1 MKEIKNILFFIK
13 YIKPQWKTLL
23 TVIVL
28 TIVATGIGL
37 YLPIINSNLVDKGIL
52 AKNFDYVLNISIIY
66 TLAYVVKGFIGLL
79 ISSLTAIMNS
89 KIRFKM
95 NQDVFKEIERFKLS
109 YFQNNDPT
117 MIYNNITTDI
127 NNVSKLFDGNLL
139 NVFTQMLY
147 LIGGITCVFVINY
160 KLALVA
166 IAIIPIKYFSIN
178 FFSKK
183 NKVLTKEYLSIHT
196 DYARWF
202 QDTIQG
208 IRDIKVF
215 NLYEKKENEFSKVKT
230 KFIKYERMFSIISS
244 AKEEFDN
251 FITQFI
257 IIIIYILGTF
267 FIIKNELTY
276 GTIVAF
282 LTYLVYVS
290 TPISYLTNIKFIFSG
305 IIPSAKRLKEIF
317 ETEKEIYNQKIP
329 VSVLKEDSIIE
340 LKGVSYSFA
349 DKKLIDDMGDLT
361 EIQGIT
367 YRASGQLIH
376 NNDRTLIENLDSL
389 PFPVRS
395 RIRANKTVG
404 IQTSRG
410 CPGQCIFCCAAKLS
424 GGRYRMRSAENVV
437 SEIEEI
443 YNRGG
448 RKIFFQDDTV
458 TVHIRRLRKIMSML
472 IEKKLDL
479 VWMAE
484 SRVDVISKDSAILK
498 EMKESGCIA
507 LQFGV
512 ESGSQEIL
520 DKLKKNITINQ
531 IYTSV
536 RAAIDVGINV
546 MCTFLI
552 GHPFDTPKTILET
565 FEFAKTLIDLGAT
578 TALSIVCPYPGTA
591 IREEKEKYKVKIY
604 PTDFKDYNTLTP
616 IMDIECMERKEI
628 KRYFY
633 SLGKQLQEYERE
645 KQNY

>member
-1 MKEIKNILFFIK
+1 LPTKVGGMEIKMKEIKNILFFIK

-349 DKKLIDDMGDLT
+349 DKKLIDDIDLT
-361 EIQGIT
+361 FKVGEIVALVGDNGSGKTTIGNLLLRFIEPNEGAILLDGINIKEMDLNS
-367 YRASGQLIH
+367 YREMFAVADAKSHLFQERLSYNINFNEKEIDEIDDIIQKSQLKNSEIVLMRSQLKLCESNVSSGEKQKIIIARVFYA
-376 NNDRTLIENLDSL
+376 DKQISIFDEATANLDKKSRENIEEVMVKNSKNSL
-389 PFPVRS
+389 KIIITHSKDILQYVDQIVMLHEGKVTCF
-395 RIRANKTVG
+395 
-404 IQTSRG
+404 
-410 CPGQCIFCCAAKLS
+410 
-424 GGRYRMRSAENVV
+424 ENVQ
-437 SEIEEI
+437 EA
-443 YNRGG
+443 
-448 RKIFFQDDTV
+448 
-458 TVHIRRLRKIMSML
+458 
-472 IEKKLDL
+472 EKNKNFNKL
-479 VWMAE
+479 
-484 SRVDVISKDSAILK
+484 
-498 EMKESGCIA
+498 
-507 LQFGV
+507 
-512 ESGSQEIL
+512 
-520 DKLKKNITINQ
+520 
-531 IYTSV
+531 
-536 RAAIDVGINV
+536 
-546 MCTFLI
+546 
-552 GHPFDTPKTILET
+552 
-565 FEFAKTLIDLGAT
+565 FAK
-578 TALSIVCPYPGTA
+578 
-591 IREEKEKYKVKIY
+591 K
-604 PTDFKDYNTLTP
+604 
-616 IMDIECMERKEI
+616 
-628 KRYFY
+628 
-633 SLGKQLQEYERE
+633 
-645 KQNY
+645 

>member
-147 LIGGITCVFVINY
+147 LIGGITCVFMINY

-349 DKKLIDDMGDLT
+349 DKKLIDDIDLT
-361 EIQGIT
+361 FKVGEIVALVGDNGSGKTTIGNLLLRFIEPNEGAILLDGINIKEMDLNS
-367 YRASGQLIH
+367 YREMFAVADAKSHLFQERLSYNINFNEKEIDEIDDIIQKSQLKNSESVLMRSQLKLCESNVSSGEKQKIIIARVFYA
-376 NNDRTLIENLDSL
+376 DKQISIFDEATANLDKKSRENIEEVMVKNSKNSL
-389 PFPVRS
+389 KIIITHSKDILQYVDQIVMLHEGKVTCF
-395 RIRANKTVG
+395 
-404 IQTSRG
+404 
-410 CPGQCIFCCAAKLS
+410 
-424 GGRYRMRSAENVV
+424 ENVQ
-437 SEIEEI
+437 EA
-443 YNRGG
+443 
-448 RKIFFQDDTV
+448 
-458 TVHIRRLRKIMSML
+458 
-472 IEKKLDL
+472 EKNKNFNKL
-479 VWMAE
+479 
-484 SRVDVISKDSAILK
+484 
-498 EMKESGCIA
+498 
-507 LQFGV
+507 
-512 ESGSQEIL
+512 
-520 DKLKKNITINQ
+520 
-531 IYTSV
+531 
-536 RAAIDVGINV
+536 
-546 MCTFLI
+546 
-552 GHPFDTPKTILET
+552 
-565 FEFAKTLIDLGAT
+565 FAK
-578 TALSIVCPYPGTA
+578 
-591 IREEKEKYKVKIY
+591 K
-604 PTDFKDYNTLTP
+604 
-616 IMDIECMERKEI
+616 
-628 KRYFY
+628 
-633 SLGKQLQEYERE
+633 
-645 KQNY
+645 

>member
-147 LIGGITCVFVINY
+147 LIGGITCVFMINY

-230 KFIKYERMFSIISS
+230 KFIKYERMFSIISG

-349 DKKLIDDMGDLT
+349 DKKLIDDIDLT
-361 EIQGIT
+361 FKVGEIVALVGDNGSGKTTIGNLLLRFIEPNEGAILLDGINIKEMDLNS
-367 YRASGQLIH
+367 YREMFAVADAKSHLFQERLSYNINFNEKEIDEIDDIIQKSQLKNSEIVLMRSQLKLCESNVSSGEKQKIIIARVFYA
-376 NNDRTLIENLDSL
+376 DKQISIFDEATANLDKKSRENIEEVMVKNSKNSL
-389 PFPVRS
+389 KIIITHSKDILQYVDQIVMLHEGKVTCF
-395 RIRANKTVG
+395 
-404 IQTSRG
+404 
-410 CPGQCIFCCAAKLS
+410 
-424 GGRYRMRSAENVV
+424 ENVQ
-437 SEIEEI
+437 EA
-443 YNRGG
+443 
-448 RKIFFQDDTV
+448 
-458 TVHIRRLRKIMSML
+458 
-472 IEKKLDL
+472 EKNKNFNKL
-479 VWMAE
+479 
-484 SRVDVISKDSAILK
+484 
-498 EMKESGCIA
+498 
-507 LQFGV
+507 
-512 ESGSQEIL
+512 
-520 DKLKKNITINQ
+520 
-531 IYTSV
+531 
-536 RAAIDVGINV
+536 
-546 MCTFLI
+546 
-552 GHPFDTPKTILET
+552 
-565 FEFAKTLIDLGAT
+565 FAK
-578 TALSIVCPYPGTA
+578 
-591 IREEKEKYKVKIY
+591 K
-604 PTDFKDYNTLTP
+604 
-616 IMDIECMERKEI
+616 
-628 KRYFY
+628 
-633 SLGKQLQEYERE
+633 
-645 KQNY
+645 

>member
-52 AKNFDYVLNISIIY
+52 SKNFDYVLNISIIY

-147 LIGGITCVFVINY
+147 LIGGITCVFMINY

-349 DKKLIDDMGDLT
+349 DKKLIDDIDLT
-361 EIQGIT
+361 FKVGEIVALVGDNGSGKTTIGNLLLRFIEPNEGAILLDGINIKEMDLNS
-367 YRASGQLIH
+367 YREMFAVADAKSHLFQERLSYNINFNEKEIDEIDDIIQKSQLKNSEIVLMRSQLKLCESNVSSGEKQKIIIARVFYA
-376 NNDRTLIENLDSL
+376 DKQISIFDEATANLDKKSRENIEEVMVKNSKNSL
-389 PFPVRS
+389 KIIITHSKDILQYVDQIVMLHEGKVTCF
-395 RIRANKTVG
+395 
-404 IQTSRG
+404 
-410 CPGQCIFCCAAKLS
+410 
-424 GGRYRMRSAENVV
+424 ENVQ
-437 SEIEEI
+437 EA
-443 YNRGG
+443 
-448 RKIFFQDDTV
+448 
-458 TVHIRRLRKIMSML
+458 
-472 IEKKLDL
+472 EKNKNFNKL
-479 VWMAE
+479 
-484 SRVDVISKDSAILK
+484 
-498 EMKESGCIA
+498 
-507 LQFGV
+507 
-512 ESGSQEIL
+512 
-520 DKLKKNITINQ
+520 
-531 IYTSV
+531 
-536 RAAIDVGINV
+536 
-546 MCTFLI
+546 
-552 GHPFDTPKTILET
+552 
-565 FEFAKTLIDLGAT
+565 FAK
-578 TALSIVCPYPGTA
+578 
-591 IREEKEKYKVKIY
+591 K
-604 PTDFKDYNTLTP
+604 
-616 IMDIECMERKEI
+616 
-628 KRYFY
+628 
-633 SLGKQLQEYERE
+633 
-645 KQNY
+645 

>member
-147 LIGGITCVFVINY
+147 LIGGITCVFMINY

-349 DKKLIDDMGDLT
+349 DKKLIDDIDLT
-361 EIQGIT
+361 FKVGEIVALVGDNGSGKTTIGNLLLRFIEPNEGAILLDGINIKEMDLNS
-367 YRASGQLIH
+367 YREMFAVADAKSHLFQERLSYNINFNEKEIDEIDDIIQKSQLKNSEIVLMRSQLKLCESNVSSGEKQKIIIARVFYA
-376 NNDRTLIENLDSL
+376 DKQISIFDEATANLDKKSRENIEEVMVKNSKNSL
-389 PFPVRS
+389 KIIITHSKDILQYVDQIVMLHEGKVTCF
-395 RIRANKTVG
+395 
-404 IQTSRG
+404 
-410 CPGQCIFCCAAKLS
+410 
-424 GGRYRMRSAENVV
+424 ENVQ
-437 SEIEEI
+437 EAEK
-443 YNRGG
+443 N
-448 RKIFFQDDTV
+448 KNL
-458 TVHIRRLRKIMSML
+458 HIILWCL
-472 IEKKLDL
+472 I
-479 VWMAE
+479 
-484 SRVDVISKDSAILK
+484 
-498 EMKESGCIA
+498 
-507 LQFGV
+507 
-512 ESGSQEIL
+512 
-520 DKLKKNITINQ
+520 
-531 IYTSV
+531 
-536 RAAIDVGINV
+536 
-546 MCTFLI
+546 
-552 GHPFDTPKTILET
+552 
-565 FEFAKTLIDLGAT
+565 
-578 TALSIVCPYPGTA
+578 
-591 IREEKEKYKVKIY
+591 
-604 PTDFKDYNTLTP
+604 
-616 IMDIECMERKEI
+616 
-628 KRYFY
+628 
-633 SLGKQLQEYERE
+633 
-645 KQNY
+645 

>member
-127 NNVSKLFDGNLL
+127 NNVSKLFDGKLL

-147 LIGGITCVFVINY
+147 LIGGITCVFMINY

-349 DKKLIDDMGDLT
+349 DKKLIDDIDLT
-361 EIQGIT
+361 FKVGEIVALVGDNGSGKTTIGNLLLRFIEPNEGAILLDGINIKEMDLNS
-367 YRASGQLIH
+367 YREMFAVADAKSHLFQERLSYNINFNEKEIDEIDDIIQKSQLKNSEIVLMRSQLKLCESNVSSGEKQKIIIARVFYA
-376 NNDRTLIENLDSL
+376 DKQISIFDEATANLDKKSRENIEEVMVKNSKNSL
-389 PFPVRS
+389 KIIITHSKDILQYVDQIVMLHEGKVTCF
-395 RIRANKTVG
+395 
-404 IQTSRG
+404 
-410 CPGQCIFCCAAKLS
+410 
-424 GGRYRMRSAENVV
+424 ENVQ
-437 SEIEEI
+437 EA
-443 YNRGG
+443 
-448 RKIFFQDDTV
+448 
-458 TVHIRRLRKIMSML
+458 
-472 IEKKLDL
+472 EKNKNFNKL
-479 VWMAE
+479 
-484 SRVDVISKDSAILK
+484 
-498 EMKESGCIA
+498 
-507 LQFGV
+507 
-512 ESGSQEIL
+512 
-520 DKLKKNITINQ
+520 
-531 IYTSV
+531 
-536 RAAIDVGINV
+536 
-546 MCTFLI
+546 
-552 GHPFDTPKTILET
+552 
-565 FEFAKTLIDLGAT
+565 FAK
-578 TALSIVCPYPGTA
+578 
-591 IREEKEKYKVKIY
+591 K
-604 PTDFKDYNTLTP
+604 
-616 IMDIECMERKEI
+616 
-628 KRYFY
+628 
-633 SLGKQLQEYERE
+633 
-645 KQNY
+645 

>member
-147 LIGGITCVFVINY
+147 LIGGITCVFMINY

-349 DKKLIDDMGDLT
+349 DKKLIDDIDLT
-361 EIQGIT
+361 FKVGEIVALVGDNGSGKTTIGNLLLRFIEPNEGAILLDGINIKEIDLNS
-367 YRASGQLIH
+367 YREMFAVADAKSHLFQERLSYNINFNEKEIDEIDDIIQKSQLKNSEIVLMRSQLKLCESNVSSGEKQKIIIARVFYA
-376 NNDRTLIENLDSL
+376 DKQISIFDEATANLDKKSRENIEEVMVKNSKNSL
-389 PFPVRS
+389 KIIITHSKDILQYVDQIVMLHEGKVTCF
-395 RIRANKTVG
+395 
-404 IQTSRG
+404 
-410 CPGQCIFCCAAKLS
+410 
-424 GGRYRMRSAENVV
+424 ENVQ
-437 SEIEEI
+437 EA
-443 YNRGG
+443 
-448 RKIFFQDDTV
+448 
-458 TVHIRRLRKIMSML
+458 
-472 IEKKLDL
+472 EKNKNFNKL
-479 VWMAE
+479 
-484 SRVDVISKDSAILK
+484 
-498 EMKESGCIA
+498 
-507 LQFGV
+507 
-512 ESGSQEIL
+512 
-520 DKLKKNITINQ
+520 
-531 IYTSV
+531 
-536 RAAIDVGINV
+536 
-546 MCTFLI
+546 
-552 GHPFDTPKTILET
+552 
-565 FEFAKTLIDLGAT
+565 FAK
-578 TALSIVCPYPGTA
+578 
-591 IREEKEKYKVKIY
+591 K
-604 PTDFKDYNTLTP
+604 
-616 IMDIECMERKEI
+616 
-628 KRYFY
+628 
-633 SLGKQLQEYERE
+633 
-645 KQNY
+645 

>member
-147 LIGGITCVFVINY
+147 LIGGITCVFMINY

-349 DKKLIDDMGDLT
+349 DKKLIDDIDLT
-361 EIQGIT
+361 FKVGEIVALVGDNGSGKTTIGNLLLRFIEPNEGAILLDGINIKEMDLNS
-367 YRASGQLIH
+367 YREMFAVADAKSHLFQERLSYNINFNEKEIDEIDDIIQKSQLKNSEIVLMSSQLKLCESNVSSGEKQKIIIARVFYA
-376 NNDRTLIENLDSL
+376 DKQISIFDEATANLDKKSRENIEEVMVKNSKNSL
-389 PFPVRS
+389 KIIITHSKDILQYVDQIVMLHEGKVTCF
-395 RIRANKTVG
+395 
-404 IQTSRG
+404 
-410 CPGQCIFCCAAKLS
+410 
-424 GGRYRMRSAENVV
+424 ENVQ
-437 SEIEEI
+437 EA
-443 YNRGG
+443 
-448 RKIFFQDDTV
+448 
-458 TVHIRRLRKIMSML
+458 
-472 IEKKLDL
+472 EKNKNFNKL
-479 VWMAE
+479 
-484 SRVDVISKDSAILK
+484 
-498 EMKESGCIA
+498 
-507 LQFGV
+507 
-512 ESGSQEIL
+512 
-520 DKLKKNITINQ
+520 
-531 IYTSV
+531 
-536 RAAIDVGINV
+536 
-546 MCTFLI
+546 
-552 GHPFDTPKTILET
+552 
-565 FEFAKTLIDLGAT
+565 FAK
-578 TALSIVCPYPGTA
+578 
-591 IREEKEKYKVKIY
+591 K
-604 PTDFKDYNTLTP
+604 
-616 IMDIECMERKEI
+616 
-628 KRYFY
+628 
-633 SLGKQLQEYERE
+633 
-645 KQNY
+645 

>member
-37 YLPIINSNLVDKGIL
+37 YLPIINSNLIDKGIL

-147 LIGGITCVFVINY
+147 LIGGITCVFMINY

-349 DKKLIDDMGDLT
+349 DKKLIDDIDLT
-361 EIQGIT
+361 FKVGEIVALVGDNGSGKTTIGNLLLRFIEPNEGAILLDGINIKEMDLNS
-367 YRASGQLIH
+367 YREMFAVADAKSHLFQERLSYNINFNEKEIDEIDDIIQKSQLKNSEIVLMRSQLKLCESNVSSGEKQKIIIARVFYA
-376 NNDRTLIENLDSL
+376 DKQISIFDEATANLDKKSRENIEEVMVKNSKNSL
-389 PFPVRS
+389 KIIITHSKDILQYVDQIVMLHEGKVTCF
-395 RIRANKTVG
+395 
-404 IQTSRG
+404 
-410 CPGQCIFCCAAKLS
+410 
-424 GGRYRMRSAENVV
+424 ENVQ
-437 SEIEEI
+437 EA
-443 YNRGG
+443 
-448 RKIFFQDDTV
+448 
-458 TVHIRRLRKIMSML
+458 
-472 IEKKLDL
+472 EKNKNFNKL
-479 VWMAE
+479 
-484 SRVDVISKDSAILK
+484 
-498 EMKESGCIA
+498 
-507 LQFGV
+507 
-512 ESGSQEIL
+512 
-520 DKLKKNITINQ
+520 
-531 IYTSV
+531 
-536 RAAIDVGINV
+536 
-546 MCTFLI
+546 
-552 GHPFDTPKTILET
+552 
-565 FEFAKTLIDLGAT
+565 FAK
-578 TALSIVCPYPGTA
+578 
-591 IREEKEKYKVKIY
+591 K
-604 PTDFKDYNTLTP
+604 
-616 IMDIECMERKEI
+616 
-628 KRYFY
+628 
-633 SLGKQLQEYERE
+633 
-645 KQNY
+645 

>member
-147 LIGGITCVFVINY
+147 LIGGITCVFMINY

-349 DKKLIDDMGDLT
+349 DKKLIDDIDLT
-361 EIQGIT
+361 FKVGEIVALVGDNGSGKTTIGNLLLRFIEPNEGAILLDGINIKEMDLNS
-367 YRASGQLIH
+367 YREMFAVADAKSHLFQERLSYNINFNEKEIDEIDDIIQKSQLKNSEIVLMRSQLKLCESNVSSGEKQKIIFARVFYA
-376 NNDRTLIENLDSL
+376 DKQISIFDEATANLDKKSRENIEEVMVKNSKNSL
-389 PFPVRS
+389 KIIITHSKDILQYVDQ
-395 RIRANKTVG
+395 IVMLHE
-404 IQTSRG
+404 
-410 CPGQCIFCCAAKLS
+410 GQVTCF
-424 GGRYRMRSAENVV
+424 ENVQ
-437 SEIEEI
+437 EA
-443 YNRGG
+443 
-448 RKIFFQDDTV
+448 
-458 TVHIRRLRKIMSML
+458 
-472 IEKKLDL
+472 EKNKNFNKL
-479 VWMAE
+479 
-484 SRVDVISKDSAILK
+484 
-498 EMKESGCIA
+498 
-507 LQFGV
+507 
-512 ESGSQEIL
+512 
-520 DKLKKNITINQ
+520 
-531 IYTSV
+531 
-536 RAAIDVGINV
+536 
-546 MCTFLI
+546 
-552 GHPFDTPKTILET
+552 
-565 FEFAKTLIDLGAT
+565 FAK
-578 TALSIVCPYPGTA
+578 
-591 IREEKEKYKVKIY
+591 K
-604 PTDFKDYNTLTP
+604 
-616 IMDIECMERKEI
+616 
-628 KRYFY
+628 
-633 SLGKQLQEYERE
+633 
-645 KQNY
+645 

>member
-1 MKEIKNILFFIK
+1 MIELKQKPKRKTEQWGYVDDNTIEIVHITVFHLNHVAAFVWELCDGNHEIKNIVNEVYQKYSIDKDMQDEVLNDILQILEGWKYDDLIIMNFYPIHSFSEYCSDEYDLILEENSEKDILLIFPPSPSPMSYGDPTNVFEPLGIK
-13 YIKPQWKTLL
+13 YIQSYLLQNGYSSVVSENFWTVQLNEKTILKLIRHYKPK
-23 TVIVL
+23 IV
-28 TIVATGIGL
+28 GI
-37 YLPIINSNLVDKGIL
+37 S
-52 AKNFDYVLNISIIY
+52 AMTENFEN
-66 TLAYVVKGFIGLL
+66 G
-79 ISSLTAIMNS
+79 M
-89 KIRFKM
+89 R
-95 NQDVFKEIERFKLS
+95 
-109 YFQNNDPT
+109 
-117 MIYNNITTDI
+117 
-127 NNVSKLFDGNLL
+127 
-139 NVFTQMLY
+139 
-147 LIGGITCVFVINY
+147 
-160 KLALVA
+160 
-166 IAIIPIKYFSIN
+166 IA
-178 FFSKK
+178 
-183 NKVLTKEYLSIHT
+183 E
-196 DYARWF
+196 
-202 QDTIQG
+202 
-208 IRDIKVF
+208 
-215 NLYEKKENEFSKVKT
+215 
-230 KFIKYERMFSIISS
+230 
-244 AKEEFDN
+244 
-251 FITQFI
+251 
-257 IIIIYILGTF
+257 
-267 FIIKNELTY
+267 IIKQYSKDIIVVCGGAHATY
-276 GTIVAF
+276 EDRRILEKYPCVDVVIRGEGEITFLEVADF
-282 LTYLVYVS
+282 YLR
-290 TPISYLTNIKFIFSG
+290 N
-305 IIPSAKRLKEIF
+305 
-317 ETEKEIYNQKIP
+317 
-329 VSVLKEDSIIE
+329 
-340 LKGVSYSFA
+340 
-349 DKKLIDDMGDLT
+349 MGDLT
-361 EIQGIT
+361 EIQEIT

-591 IREEKEKYKVKIY
+591 IREEKENNKVKIY

-645 KQNY
+645 KRK

>member
-147 LIGGITCVFVINY
+147 LIGGITCVFMINY

-244 AKEEFDN
+244 AKEEFYN

-349 DKKLIDDMGDLT
+349 DKKLIDDIDLT
-361 EIQGIT
+361 FKVGEIVALVGDNGSGKTTIGNLLLRFIEPNEGAILLDGINIKEMDLNS
-367 YRASGQLIH
+367 YREMFAVADAKSHLFQERLSYNINFNEKEIDEIDDIIQKSQLKNSEIVLMRSQLKLCESNVSSGEKQKIIIARVFYA
-376 NNDRTLIENLDSL
+376 DKQISIFDEATANLDKKSRENIEEVMVKNSKNSL
-389 PFPVRS
+389 KIIITHSKDILQYVDQIVMLHEGKVTCF
-395 RIRANKTVG
+395 
-404 IQTSRG
+404 
-410 CPGQCIFCCAAKLS
+410 
-424 GGRYRMRSAENVV
+424 ENVQ
-437 SEIEEI
+437 EA
-443 YNRGG
+443 
-448 RKIFFQDDTV
+448 
-458 TVHIRRLRKIMSML
+458 
-472 IEKKLDL
+472 EKNKNFNKL
-479 VWMAE
+479 
-484 SRVDVISKDSAILK
+484 
-498 EMKESGCIA
+498 
-507 LQFGV
+507 
-512 ESGSQEIL
+512 
-520 DKLKKNITINQ
+520 
-531 IYTSV
+531 
-536 RAAIDVGINV
+536 
-546 MCTFLI
+546 
-552 GHPFDTPKTILET
+552 
-565 FEFAKTLIDLGAT
+565 FAK
-578 TALSIVCPYPGTA
+578 
-591 IREEKEKYKVKIY
+591 K
-604 PTDFKDYNTLTP
+604 
-616 IMDIECMERKEI
+616 
-628 KRYFY
+628 
-633 SLGKQLQEYERE
+633 
-645 KQNY
+645 

>member
-147 LIGGITCVFVINY
+147 LIGGITCVFMINY

-305 IIPSAKRLKEIF
+305 IIPSAKRLKEI
-317 ETEKEIYNQKIP
+317 YNQKIP

-349 DKKLIDDMGDLT
+349 DKKLIDDIDLT
-361 EIQGIT
+361 FKVGEIVALVGDNGSGKTTIGNLLLRFIEPNEGAILLDGINIKEMDLNS
-367 YRASGQLIH
+367 YREMFAVADAKSHLFQERLSYNINFNEKEIDEIDDIIQKSQLKNSEIVLMRSQLKLCESNVSSGEKQKIIIARVFYA
-376 NNDRTLIENLDSL
+376 DKQISIFDEATANLDKKSRENIEEVMVKNSKNSL
-389 PFPVRS
+389 KIIITHSKDILQYVDQIVMLHEGKVTCF
-395 RIRANKTVG
+395 
-404 IQTSRG
+404 
-410 CPGQCIFCCAAKLS
+410 
-424 GGRYRMRSAENVV
+424 ENVQ
-437 SEIEEI
+437 EA
-443 YNRGG
+443 
-448 RKIFFQDDTV
+448 
-458 TVHIRRLRKIMSML
+458 
-472 IEKKLDL
+472 EKNKNFNKL
-479 VWMAE
+479 
-484 SRVDVISKDSAILK
+484 
-498 EMKESGCIA
+498 
-507 LQFGV
+507 
-512 ESGSQEIL
+512 
-520 DKLKKNITINQ
+520 
-531 IYTSV
+531 
-536 RAAIDVGINV
+536 
-546 MCTFLI
+546 
-552 GHPFDTPKTILET
+552 
-565 FEFAKTLIDLGAT
+565 FAK
-578 TALSIVCPYPGTA
+578 
-591 IREEKEKYKVKIY
+591 K
-604 PTDFKDYNTLTP
+604 
-616 IMDIECMERKEI
+616 
-628 KRYFY
+628 
-633 SLGKQLQEYERE
+633 
-645 KQNY
+645 

>member
-1 MKEIKNILFFIK
+1 MEIKMKEIKNILFFIK

-147 LIGGITCVFVINY
+147 LIGGITCVFMINY

-349 DKKLIDDMGDLT
+349 DKKLIDDIDLT
-361 EIQGIT
+361 FKVGEIVALVGDNGSGKTTIGNLLLRFIEPNEGAILLDGINIKEMDLNS
-367 YRASGQLIH
+367 YREMFAVADAKSHLFQERLSYNINFNEKEIDEIDDIIQKSQLKNSEIVLMRSQLKLCESNVSSGEKQKIIIARVFYA
-376 NNDRTLIENLDSL
+376 DKQISIFDEATANLDKKSRENIEEVMVKNSKNSL
-389 PFPVRS
+389 KIIITHSKDILQYVDQIVMLHEGKVTCF
-395 RIRANKTVG
+395 
-404 IQTSRG
+404 
-410 CPGQCIFCCAAKLS
+410 
-424 GGRYRMRSAENVV
+424 ENVQ
-437 SEIEEI
+437 EA
-443 YNRGG
+443 
-448 RKIFFQDDTV
+448 
-458 TVHIRRLRKIMSML
+458 
-472 IEKKLDL
+472 EKNKNFNKL
-479 VWMAE
+479 
-484 SRVDVISKDSAILK
+484 
-498 EMKESGCIA
+498 
-507 LQFGV
+507 
-512 ESGSQEIL
+512 
-520 DKLKKNITINQ
+520 
-531 IYTSV
+531 
-536 RAAIDVGINV
+536 
-546 MCTFLI
+546 
-552 GHPFDTPKTILET
+552 
-565 FEFAKTLIDLGAT
+565 FAK
-578 TALSIVCPYPGTA
+578 
-591 IREEKEKYKVKIY
+591 K
-604 PTDFKDYNTLTP
+604 
-616 IMDIECMERKEI
+616 
-628 KRYFY
+628 
-633 SLGKQLQEYERE
+633 
-645 KQNY
+645 

>member
-147 LIGGITCVFVINY
+147 LIGGITCVFMINY

-349 DKKLIDDMGDLT
+349 DKKLIDDIDLT
-361 EIQGIT
+361 FKVGEIVALVGDNGSGKTTIGNLLLRFIEPNEGAILLDGINIKEMDLNS
-367 YRASGQLIH
+367 YREMFAVADAKSHLFQERLSYNINFNEKEIDEIDDIVLMRSQLKLCESNVSSGEKQKIIIARVFYA
-376 NNDRTLIENLDSL
+376 DKQISIFDEATANLDKKSRENIEEVMVKNSKNSL
-389 PFPVRS
+389 KIIITHSKDILQYVDQIVMLHEGKVTCF
-395 RIRANKTVG
+395 
-404 IQTSRG
+404 
-410 CPGQCIFCCAAKLS
+410 
-424 GGRYRMRSAENVV
+424 ENVQ
-437 SEIEEI
+437 EA
-443 YNRGG
+443 
-448 RKIFFQDDTV
+448 
-458 TVHIRRLRKIMSML
+458 
-472 IEKKLDL
+472 EKNKNFNKL
-479 VWMAE
+479 
-484 SRVDVISKDSAILK
+484 
-498 EMKESGCIA
+498 
-507 LQFGV
+507 
-512 ESGSQEIL
+512 
-520 DKLKKNITINQ
+520 
-531 IYTSV
+531 
-536 RAAIDVGINV
+536 
-546 MCTFLI
+546 
-552 GHPFDTPKTILET
+552 
-565 FEFAKTLIDLGAT
+565 FAK
-578 TALSIVCPYPGTA
+578 
-591 IREEKEKYKVKIY
+591 K
-604 PTDFKDYNTLTP
+604 
-616 IMDIECMERKEI
+616 
-628 KRYFY
+628 
-633 SLGKQLQEYERE
+633 
-645 KQNY
+645 

>member
-147 LIGGITCVFVINY
+147 LIGGITCVFMINY

-349 DKKLIDDMGDLT
+349 DKKLIDDIDLT
-361 EIQGIT
+361 FKVGEIVALVGDNGSGKTTIGNLLLRFIEPNEGAILLDGINIKEMDLNS
-367 YRASGQLIH
+367 YREMFAVADAKSHLFQERLSYNINFNEKEIDEIDDIIQKSQLKNSEIVLMRSQLKLCESNVSSGEKQKIIIARVFYA
-376 NNDRTLIENLDSL
+376 DKQISIFDEATANLDKKSRENIEEVMVKNRKNSL
-389 PFPVRS
+389 KIIITHSKDILQYVDQIVMLHEGKVTCF
-395 RIRANKTVG
+395 
-404 IQTSRG
+404 
-410 CPGQCIFCCAAKLS
+410 
-424 GGRYRMRSAENVV
+424 ENVQ
-437 SEIEEI
+437 EA
-443 YNRGG
+443 
-448 RKIFFQDDTV
+448 
-458 TVHIRRLRKIMSML
+458 
-472 IEKKLDL
+472 EKNKNFNKL
-479 VWMAE
+479 
-484 SRVDVISKDSAILK
+484 
-498 EMKESGCIA
+498 
-507 LQFGV
+507 
-512 ESGSQEIL
+512 
-520 DKLKKNITINQ
+520 
-531 IYTSV
+531 
-536 RAAIDVGINV
+536 
-546 MCTFLI
+546 
-552 GHPFDTPKTILET
+552 
-565 FEFAKTLIDLGAT
+565 FAK
-578 TALSIVCPYPGTA
+578 
-591 IREEKEKYKVKIY
+591 K
-604 PTDFKDYNTLTP
+604 
-616 IMDIECMERKEI
+616 
-628 KRYFY
+628 
-633 SLGKQLQEYERE
+633 
-645 KQNY
+645 

>member
-1 MKEIKNILFFIK
+1 MEIKMKEIKNILFFIK

-147 LIGGITCVFVINY
+147 LIGGITCVFMINY

-230 KFIKYERMFSIISS
+230 KFIKYESMFSIISS

-349 DKKLIDDMGDLT
+349 DKKLIDDIDLT
-361 EIQGIT
+361 FKVGEIVALVGDNGSGKTTIGNLLLRFIEPNEGAILLDGINIKEMDLNS
-367 YRASGQLIH
+367 YREMFAVADAKSHLFQERLSYNINFNEKEIDEIDDIIQKSQLKNSEIVLMRSQLKLCESNVSSGEKQKIIIARVFYA
-376 NNDRTLIENLDSL
+376 DKQISIFDEATANLDKKSRENIEEVMVKNSKNSL
-389 PFPVRS
+389 KIIITHSKDILQYVDQIVMLHEGKVTCF
-395 RIRANKTVG
+395 
-404 IQTSRG
+404 
-410 CPGQCIFCCAAKLS
+410 
-424 GGRYRMRSAENVV
+424 ENVQ
-437 SEIEEI
+437 EA
-443 YNRGG
+443 
-448 RKIFFQDDTV
+448 
-458 TVHIRRLRKIMSML
+458 
-472 IEKKLDL
+472 EKNKNFNKL
-479 VWMAE
+479 
-484 SRVDVISKDSAILK
+484 
-498 EMKESGCIA
+498 
-507 LQFGV
+507 
-512 ESGSQEIL
+512 
-520 DKLKKNITINQ
+520 
-531 IYTSV
+531 
-536 RAAIDVGINV
+536 
-546 MCTFLI
+546 
-552 GHPFDTPKTILET
+552 
-565 FEFAKTLIDLGAT
+565 FAK
-578 TALSIVCPYPGTA
+578 
-591 IREEKEKYKVKIY
+591 K
-604 PTDFKDYNTLTP
+604 
-616 IMDIECMERKEI
+616 
-628 KRYFY
+628 
-633 SLGKQLQEYERE
+633 
-645 KQNY
+645 

>member
-349 DKKLIDDMGDLT
+349 DKKLIDDIDLT
-361 EIQGIT
+361 FKVGEIVALVGDNGSGKTTIGNLLLRFIEPNEGAILLDGINIKEMDLNS
-367 YRASGQLIH
+367 YREMFAVADAKSHLFQERLSYNINFNEKEIDEIDDIIQKSQLKNSEIVLMRSQLKLCESNVSSGEKQKIIIARVFYA
-376 NNDRTLIENLDSL
+376 DKQISIFDEATANLDKKSRENIEEVMVKNSKNSL
-389 PFPVRS
+389 KIIITHSKDILQYVDQIVMLHEGKVTCF
-395 RIRANKTVG
+395 
-404 IQTSRG
+404 
-410 CPGQCIFCCAAKLS
+410 
-424 GGRYRMRSAENVV
+424 ENVQ
-437 SEIEEI
+437 EA
-443 YNRGG
+443 
-448 RKIFFQDDTV
+448 
-458 TVHIRRLRKIMSML
+458 
-472 IEKKLDL
+472 EKNKNFNKL
-479 VWMAE
+479 
-484 SRVDVISKDSAILK
+484 
-498 EMKESGCIA
+498 
-507 LQFGV
+507 
-512 ESGSQEIL
+512 
-520 DKLKKNITINQ
+520 
-531 IYTSV
+531 
-536 RAAIDVGINV
+536 
-546 MCTFLI
+546 
-552 GHPFDTPKTILET
+552 
-565 FEFAKTLIDLGAT
+565 FAK
-578 TALSIVCPYPGTA
+578 
-591 IREEKEKYKVKIY
+591 K
-604 PTDFKDYNTLTP
+604 
-616 IMDIECMERKEI
+616 
-628 KRYFY
+628 
-633 SLGKQLQEYERE
+633 
-645 KQNY
+645 

>member
-13 YIKPQWKTLL
+13 YIKPQWKTLF

-147 LIGGITCVFVINY
+147 LIGGITCVFMINY

-349 DKKLIDDMGDLT
+349 DKKLIDDIDLT
-361 EIQGIT
+361 FKVGEIVALVGDNGSGKTTIGNLLLRFIEPNEGAILLDGINIKEMDLNS
-367 YRASGQLIH
+367 YREMFAVADAKSHLFQERLSYNINFNEKEIDEIDDIIQKSQLKNSEIVLMRSQLKLCESNVSSGEKQKIIIARVFYA
-376 NNDRTLIENLDSL
+376 DKQISIFDEATANLDKKSRENIEKVMVKNSKNSL
-389 PFPVRS
+389 KIIITHSKDILQYVDQIVMLHEGKVTCF
-395 RIRANKTVG
+395 
-404 IQTSRG
+404 
-410 CPGQCIFCCAAKLS
+410 
-424 GGRYRMRSAENVV
+424 ENVQ
-437 SEIEEI
+437 EA
-443 YNRGG
+443 
-448 RKIFFQDDTV
+448 
-458 TVHIRRLRKIMSML
+458 
-472 IEKKLDL
+472 EKNKNFNKL
-479 VWMAE
+479 
-484 SRVDVISKDSAILK
+484 
-498 EMKESGCIA
+498 
-507 LQFGV
+507 
-512 ESGSQEIL
+512 
-520 DKLKKNITINQ
+520 
-531 IYTSV
+531 
-536 RAAIDVGINV
+536 
-546 MCTFLI
+546 
-552 GHPFDTPKTILET
+552 
-565 FEFAKTLIDLGAT
+565 FAK
-578 TALSIVCPYPGTA
+578 
-591 IREEKEKYKVKIY
+591 K
-604 PTDFKDYNTLTP
+604 
-616 IMDIECMERKEI
+616 
-628 KRYFY
+628 
-633 SLGKQLQEYERE
+633 
-645 KQNY
+645 

>member
-147 LIGGITCVFVINY
+147 LIGGITCVFMINY

-305 IIPSAKRLKEIF
+305 IIPLAKRLKEIF

-349 DKKLIDDMGDLT
+349 DKKLIDDIDLT
-361 EIQGIT
+361 FKVGEIVALVGDNGSGKTTIGNLLLRFIEPNEGAILLDGINIKEMDLNS
-367 YRASGQLIH
+367 YREMFAVADAKSHLFQERLSYNINFNEKEIDEIDDIIQKSQLKNSEIVLMRSQLKLCESNVSSGEKQKIIIARVFYA
-376 NNDRTLIENLDSL
+376 DKQISIFDEATANLDKKSRENIEEVMVKNSKNSL
-389 PFPVRS
+389 KIIITHSKDILQYVDQIVMLHEGKVTCF
-395 RIRANKTVG
+395 
-404 IQTSRG
+404 
-410 CPGQCIFCCAAKLS
+410 
-424 GGRYRMRSAENVV
+424 ENVQ
-437 SEIEEI
+437 EA
-443 YNRGG
+443 
-448 RKIFFQDDTV
+448 
-458 TVHIRRLRKIMSML
+458 
-472 IEKKLDL
+472 EKNKNFNKL
-479 VWMAE
+479 
-484 SRVDVISKDSAILK
+484 
-498 EMKESGCIA
+498 
-507 LQFGV
+507 
-512 ESGSQEIL
+512 
-520 DKLKKNITINQ
+520 
-531 IYTSV
+531 
-536 RAAIDVGINV
+536 
-546 MCTFLI
+546 
-552 GHPFDTPKTILET
+552 
-565 FEFAKTLIDLGAT
+565 FAK
-578 TALSIVCPYPGTA
+578 
-591 IREEKEKYKVKIY
+591 K
-604 PTDFKDYNTLTP
+604 
-616 IMDIECMERKEI
+616 
-628 KRYFY
+628 
-633 SLGKQLQEYERE
+633 
-645 KQNY
+645 

>member
-215 NLYEKKENEFSKVKT
+215 NLYEKKKMNSVK
-230 KFIKYERMFSIISS
+230 
-244 AKEEFDN
+244 
-251 FITQFI
+251 
-257 IIIIYILGTF
+257 
-267 FIIKNELTY
+267 
-276 GTIVAF
+276 
-282 LTYLVYVS
+282 
-290 TPISYLTNIKFIFSG
+290 
-305 IIPSAKRLKEIF
+305 
-317 ETEKEIYNQKIP
+317 
-329 VSVLKEDSIIE
+329 
-340 LKGVSYSFA
+340 
-349 DKKLIDDMGDLT
+349 
-361 EIQGIT
+361 
-367 YRASGQLIH
+367 
-376 NNDRTLIENLDSL
+376 
-389 PFPVRS
+389 
-395 RIRANKTVG
+395 
-404 IQTSRG
+404 
-410 CPGQCIFCCAAKLS
+410 
-424 GGRYRMRSAENVV
+424 
-437 SEIEEI
+437 
-443 YNRGG
+443 
-448 RKIFFQDDTV
+448 
-458 TVHIRRLRKIMSML
+458 
-472 IEKKLDL
+472 
-479 VWMAE
+479 
-484 SRVDVISKDSAILK
+484 
-498 EMKESGCIA
+498 
-507 LQFGV
+507 
-512 ESGSQEIL
+512 
-520 DKLKKNITINQ
+520 
-531 IYTSV
+531 
-536 RAAIDVGINV
+536 
-546 MCTFLI
+546 
-552 GHPFDTPKTILET
+552 
-565 FEFAKTLIDLGAT
+565 
-578 TALSIVCPYPGTA
+578 
-591 IREEKEKYKVKIY
+591 
-604 PTDFKDYNTLTP
+604 
-616 IMDIECMERKEI
+616 
-628 KRYFY
+628 
-633 SLGKQLQEYERE
+633 
-645 KQNY
+645 

>member
-1 MKEIKNILFFIK
+1 MEIKMKEIKNILFFIK

-147 LIGGITCVFVINY
+147 LIGGITCVFMINY

-215 NLYEKKENEFSKVKT
+215 NLYEKKENEFSKGKT

-349 DKKLIDDMGDLT
+349 DKKLIDDIDLT
-361 EIQGIT
+361 FKVGEIVALVGDNGSGKTTIGNLLLRFIEPNEGAILLDGINIKEMDLNS
-367 YRASGQLIH
+367 YREMFAVADAKSHLFQERLSYNINFNEKEIDEIDDIIQKSQLKNSEIVLMRSQLKLCESNVSSGEKQKIIIARVFYA
-376 NNDRTLIENLDSL
+376 DKQISIFDEATANLDKKSRENIEEVMVKNSKNSL
-389 PFPVRS
+389 KIIITHSKDILQYVDQIVMLHEGKVTCF
-395 RIRANKTVG
+395 
-404 IQTSRG
+404 
-410 CPGQCIFCCAAKLS
+410 
-424 GGRYRMRSAENVV
+424 ENVQ
-437 SEIEEI
+437 EA
-443 YNRGG
+443 
-448 RKIFFQDDTV
+448 
-458 TVHIRRLRKIMSML
+458 
-472 IEKKLDL
+472 EKNKNFNKL
-479 VWMAE
+479 
-484 SRVDVISKDSAILK
+484 
-498 EMKESGCIA
+498 
-507 LQFGV
+507 
-512 ESGSQEIL
+512 
-520 DKLKKNITINQ
+520 
-531 IYTSV
+531 
-536 RAAIDVGINV
+536 
-546 MCTFLI
+546 
-552 GHPFDTPKTILET
+552 
-565 FEFAKTLIDLGAT
+565 FAK
-578 TALSIVCPYPGTA
+578 
-591 IREEKEKYKVKIY
+591 K
-604 PTDFKDYNTLTP
+604 
-616 IMDIECMERKEI
+616 
-628 KRYFY
+628 
-633 SLGKQLQEYERE
+633 
-645 KQNY
+645 

>member
-66 TLAYVVKGFIGLL
+66 ILAYVVKGFIGLL

-147 LIGGITCVFVINY
+147 LIGGITCVFMINY

-349 DKKLIDDMGDLT
+349 DKKLIDDIDLT
-361 EIQGIT
+361 FKVGEIVALVGDNGSGKTTIGNLLLRFIEPNEGAILLDGINIKEMDLNS
-367 YRASGQLIH
+367 YREMFAVADAKSHLFQERLSYNINFNEKEIDEIDDIIQKSQLKNSEIVLMRSQLKLCESNVSSGEKQKIIIARVFYA
-376 NNDRTLIENLDSL
+376 DKQISIFDEATANLDKKSRENIEEVMVKNSKNSL
-389 PFPVRS
+389 KIIITHSKDILQYVDQIVMLHEGKVTCF
-395 RIRANKTVG
+395 
-404 IQTSRG
+404 
-410 CPGQCIFCCAAKLS
+410 
-424 GGRYRMRSAENVV
+424 ENVQ
-437 SEIEEI
+437 EA
-443 YNRGG
+443 
-448 RKIFFQDDTV
+448 
-458 TVHIRRLRKIMSML
+458 
-472 IEKKLDL
+472 EKNKNFNKL
-479 VWMAE
+479 
-484 SRVDVISKDSAILK
+484 
-498 EMKESGCIA
+498 
-507 LQFGV
+507 
-512 ESGSQEIL
+512 
-520 DKLKKNITINQ
+520 
-531 IYTSV
+531 
-536 RAAIDVGINV
+536 
-546 MCTFLI
+546 
-552 GHPFDTPKTILET
+552 
-565 FEFAKTLIDLGAT
+565 FAK
-578 TALSIVCPYPGTA
+578 
-591 IREEKEKYKVKIY
+591 K
-604 PTDFKDYNTLTP
+604 
-616 IMDIECMERKEI
+616 
-628 KRYFY
+628 
-633 SLGKQLQEYERE
+633 
-645 KQNY
+645 

>member
-147 LIGGITCVFVINY
+147 LIGGITCVFMINY

-230 KFIKYERMFSIISS
+230 KFIKYERMFSILSS

-349 DKKLIDDMGDLT
+349 DKKLIDDIDLT
-361 EIQGIT
+361 FKVGEIVALVGDNGSGKTTIGNLLLRFIEPNEGAILLDGINIKEMDLNS
-367 YRASGQLIH
+367 YREMFAVADAKSHLFQERLSYNINFNEKEIDEIDDIIQKSQLKNSEIVLMRSQLKLCESNVSSGEKQKIIIARVFYA
-376 NNDRTLIENLDSL
+376 DKQISIFDEATANLDKKSRENIEEVMVKNSKNSL
-389 PFPVRS
+389 KIIITHSKDILQYVDQIVMLHEGKVTCF
-395 RIRANKTVG
+395 
-404 IQTSRG
+404 
-410 CPGQCIFCCAAKLS
+410 
-424 GGRYRMRSAENVV
+424 ENVQ
-437 SEIEEI
+437 EA
-443 YNRGG
+443 
-448 RKIFFQDDTV
+448 
-458 TVHIRRLRKIMSML
+458 
-472 IEKKLDL
+472 EKNKNFNKL
-479 VWMAE
+479 
-484 SRVDVISKDSAILK
+484 
-498 EMKESGCIA
+498 
-507 LQFGV
+507 
-512 ESGSQEIL
+512 
-520 DKLKKNITINQ
+520 
-531 IYTSV
+531 
-536 RAAIDVGINV
+536 
-546 MCTFLI
+546 
-552 GHPFDTPKTILET
+552 
-565 FEFAKTLIDLGAT
+565 FAK
-578 TALSIVCPYPGTA
+578 
-591 IREEKEKYKVKIY
+591 K
-604 PTDFKDYNTLTP
+604 
-616 IMDIECMERKEI
+616 
-628 KRYFY
+628 
-633 SLGKQLQEYERE
+633 
-645 KQNY
+645 

>member
-147 LIGGITCVFVINY
+147 LIGGITCVFMINY

-349 DKKLIDDMGDLT
+349 DKKLIDDIDLT
-361 EIQGIT
+361 FKVGEIVALVGDNGSGKTTIGNLLLRFIEPNEGAILLDGINIKEMDLNS
-367 YRASGQLIH
+367 YREMFAVADAKSHLFQERLSYNINFNEKEIDEIDDIIQKSQLKNSEIVLMRSQLKLCESNVSSGEKQKIIIARVFYA
-376 NNDRTLIENLDSL
+376 DKQISIFDEATANLDKK
-389 PFPVRS
+389 S
-395 RIRANKTVG
+395 R
-404 IQTSRG
+404 
-410 CPGQCIFCCAAKLS
+410 
-424 GGRYRMRSAENVV
+424 EN
-437 SEIEEI
+437 IEEVMVK
-443 YNRGG
+443 NSKNSL
-448 RKIFFQDDTV
+448 KIIIT
-458 TVHIRRLRKIMSML
+458 H
-472 IEKKLDL
+472 
-479 VWMAE
+479 
-484 SRVDVISKDSAILK
+484 SKDILQYVDQIV
-498 EMKESGCIA
+498 M
-507 LQFGV
+507 LH
-512 ESGSQEIL
+512 IL
-520 DKLKKNITINQ
+520 FVCTKN
-531 IYTSV
+531 V
-536 RAAIDVGINV
+536 
-546 MCTFLI
+546 
-552 GHPFDTPKTILET
+552 
-565 FEFAKTLIDLGAT
+565 
-578 TALSIVCPYPGTA
+578 
-591 IREEKEKYKVKIY
+591 
-604 PTDFKDYNTLTP
+604 
-616 IMDIECMERKEI
+616 
-628 KRYFY
+628 
-633 SLGKQLQEYERE
+633 
-645 KQNY
+645 

>member
-13 YIKPQWKTLL
+13 YIKPQWKILL

-147 LIGGITCVFVINY
+147 LIGGITCVFMINY

-349 DKKLIDDMGDLT
+349 DKKLIDDIDLT
-361 EIQGIT
+361 FKVGEIVALVGDNGSGKTTIGNLLLRFIEPNEGAILLDGINIKEMDLNS
-367 YRASGQLIH
+367 YREMFAVADAKSHLFQERLSYNINFNEKEIDEIDDIIQKSQLKNSEIVLMRSQLKLCESNVSSGEKQKIIIARVFYA
-376 NNDRTLIENLDSL
+376 DKQISIFDEATANLDKKSRENIEEVMVKNSKNSL
-389 PFPVRS
+389 KIIITHSKDILQYVDQIVMLHEGKVTCF
-395 RIRANKTVG
+395 
-404 IQTSRG
+404 
-410 CPGQCIFCCAAKLS
+410 
-424 GGRYRMRSAENVV
+424 ENVQ
-437 SEIEEI
+437 EA
-443 YNRGG
+443 
-448 RKIFFQDDTV
+448 
-458 TVHIRRLRKIMSML
+458 
-472 IEKKLDL
+472 EKNKNFNKL
-479 VWMAE
+479 
-484 SRVDVISKDSAILK
+484 
-498 EMKESGCIA
+498 
-507 LQFGV
+507 
-512 ESGSQEIL
+512 
-520 DKLKKNITINQ
+520 
-531 IYTSV
+531 
-536 RAAIDVGINV
+536 
-546 MCTFLI
+546 
-552 GHPFDTPKTILET
+552 
-565 FEFAKTLIDLGAT
+565 FAK
-578 TALSIVCPYPGTA
+578 
-591 IREEKEKYKVKIY
+591 K
-604 PTDFKDYNTLTP
+604 
-616 IMDIECMERKEI
+616 
-628 KRYFY
+628 
-633 SLGKQLQEYERE
+633 
-645 KQNY
+645 

>member
-147 LIGGITCVFVINY
+147 LIGGITCVFMINY

-290 TPISYLTNIKFIFSG
+290 TPISYLTNINFIFSG

-349 DKKLIDDMGDLT
+349 DKKLIDDIDLT
-361 EIQGIT
+361 FKVGEIVALVGDNGSGKTTIGNLLLRFIEPNEGAILLDGINIKEMDLNS
-367 YRASGQLIH
+367 YREMFAVADAKSHLFQERLSYNINFNEKEIDEIDDIIQKSQLKNSEIVLMRSQLKLCESNVSSGEKQKIIIARVFYA
-376 NNDRTLIENLDSL
+376 DKQISIFDEATANLDKKSRENIEEVMVKNSKNSL
-389 PFPVRS
+389 KIIITHSKDILQYVDQIVMLHEGKVTCF
-395 RIRANKTVG
+395 
-404 IQTSRG
+404 
-410 CPGQCIFCCAAKLS
+410 
-424 GGRYRMRSAENVV
+424 ENVQ
-437 SEIEEI
+437 EA
-443 YNRGG
+443 
-448 RKIFFQDDTV
+448 
-458 TVHIRRLRKIMSML
+458 
-472 IEKKLDL
+472 EKNKNFNKL
-479 VWMAE
+479 
-484 SRVDVISKDSAILK
+484 
-498 EMKESGCIA
+498 
-507 LQFGV
+507 
-512 ESGSQEIL
+512 
-520 DKLKKNITINQ
+520 
-531 IYTSV
+531 
-536 RAAIDVGINV
+536 
-546 MCTFLI
+546 
-552 GHPFDTPKTILET
+552 
-565 FEFAKTLIDLGAT
+565 FAK
-578 TALSIVCPYPGTA
+578 
-591 IREEKEKYKVKIY
+591 K
-604 PTDFKDYNTLTP
+604 
-616 IMDIECMERKEI
+616 
-628 KRYFY
+628 
-633 SLGKQLQEYERE
+633 
-645 KQNY
+645 

>member
-1 MKEIKNILFFIK
+1 MVFFIK

-147 LIGGITCVFVINY
+147 LIGGITCVFMINY

-349 DKKLIDDMGDLT
+349 DKKLIDDIDLT
-361 EIQGIT
+361 FKVGEIVALVGDNGSGKTTIGNLLLRFIEPNEGAILLDGINIKEMDLNS
-367 YRASGQLIH
+367 YREMFAVADAKSHLFQERLSYNINFNEKEIDEIDDIIQKSQLKNSEIVLMRSQLKLCESNVSSGEKQKIIIARVFYA
-376 NNDRTLIENLDSL
+376 DKQISIFDEATANLDKKSRENIEEVMVKNSKNSL
-389 PFPVRS
+389 KIIITHSKDILQYVDQIVMLHEGKVTCF
-395 RIRANKTVG
+395 
-404 IQTSRG
+404 
-410 CPGQCIFCCAAKLS
+410 
-424 GGRYRMRSAENVV
+424 ENVQ
-437 SEIEEI
+437 EA
-443 YNRGG
+443 
-448 RKIFFQDDTV
+448 
-458 TVHIRRLRKIMSML
+458 
-472 IEKKLDL
+472 EKNKNFNKL
-479 VWMAE
+479 
-484 SRVDVISKDSAILK
+484 
-498 EMKESGCIA
+498 
-507 LQFGV
+507 
-512 ESGSQEIL
+512 
-520 DKLKKNITINQ
+520 
-531 IYTSV
+531 
-536 RAAIDVGINV
+536 
-546 MCTFLI
+546 
-552 GHPFDTPKTILET
+552 
-565 FEFAKTLIDLGAT
+565 FAK
-578 TALSIVCPYPGTA
+578 
-591 IREEKEKYKVKIY
+591 K
-604 PTDFKDYNTLTP
+604 
-616 IMDIECMERKEI
+616 
-628 KRYFY
+628 
-633 SLGKQLQEYERE
+633 
-645 KQNY
+645 

>member
-127 NNVSKLFDGNLL
+127 NNVSKIFDGNLL

-147 LIGGITCVFVINY
+147 LIGGITCVFMINY

-349 DKKLIDDMGDLT
+349 DKKLIDDIDLT
-361 EIQGIT
+361 FKVGEIVALVGDNGSGKTTIGNLLLRFIEPNEGAILLDGINIKEMDLNS
-367 YRASGQLIH
+367 YREMFAVADAKSHLFQERLSYNINFNEKEIDEIDDIIQKSQLKNSEIVLMRSQLKLCESNVSSGEKQKIIIARVFYA
-376 NNDRTLIENLDSL
+376 DKQISFFDEATANLDKKSRENIEEVMVKNSKNSL
-389 PFPVRS
+389 KIIITHSKDILQYVDQIVMLHEGKVTCF
-395 RIRANKTVG
+395 
-404 IQTSRG
+404 
-410 CPGQCIFCCAAKLS
+410 
-424 GGRYRMRSAENVV
+424 ENVQ
-437 SEIEEI
+437 EA
-443 YNRGG
+443 
-448 RKIFFQDDTV
+448 
-458 TVHIRRLRKIMSML
+458 
-472 IEKKLDL
+472 EKNKNFNKL
-479 VWMAE
+479 
-484 SRVDVISKDSAILK
+484 
-498 EMKESGCIA
+498 
-507 LQFGV
+507 
-512 ESGSQEIL
+512 
-520 DKLKKNITINQ
+520 
-531 IYTSV
+531 
-536 RAAIDVGINV
+536 
-546 MCTFLI
+546 
-552 GHPFDTPKTILET
+552 
-565 FEFAKTLIDLGAT
+565 FAK
-578 TALSIVCPYPGTA
+578 
-591 IREEKEKYKVKIY
+591 K
-604 PTDFKDYNTLTP
+604 
-616 IMDIECMERKEI
+616 
-628 KRYFY
+628 
-633 SLGKQLQEYERE
+633 
-645 KQNY
+645 

>member
-13 YIKPQWKTLL
+13 YIQPQWKTLL

-37 YLPIINSNLVDKGIL
+37 YLQIINSNLVDKGIL

-147 LIGGITCVFVINY
+147 LIGGITCVFMINY

-276 GTIVAF
+276 GTKVAF

-349 DKKLIDDMGDLT
+349 DKKLIDDIDLT
-361 EIQGIT
+361 FKVGEIVALVGDNGSGKTTIGNLLLRFIEPNEGAILLDGINIKEMDLNS
-367 YRASGQLIH
+367 YREMFAVADAKSHLFQERLSYNINFNEKEIDEIDDIIQKSQLKNSEIVLMRSQLKLCESNVSSGEKQKIIIARVFYA
-376 NNDRTLIENLDSL
+376 DKQISIFDEATANLDKKSRENIEEVMVKNSKNSL
-389 PFPVRS
+389 KIIITHSKDILQYVDQIVMLHEGKVTCF
-395 RIRANKTVG
+395 
-404 IQTSRG
+404 
-410 CPGQCIFCCAAKLS
+410 
-424 GGRYRMRSAENVV
+424 ENVQ
-437 SEIEEI
+437 EA
-443 YNRGG
+443 
-448 RKIFFQDDTV
+448 
-458 TVHIRRLRKIMSML
+458 
-472 IEKKLDL
+472 EKNKNFNKL
-479 VWMAE
+479 
-484 SRVDVISKDSAILK
+484 
-498 EMKESGCIA
+498 
-507 LQFGV
+507 
-512 ESGSQEIL
+512 
-520 DKLKKNITINQ
+520 
-531 IYTSV
+531 
-536 RAAIDVGINV
+536 
-546 MCTFLI
+546 
-552 GHPFDTPKTILET
+552 
-565 FEFAKTLIDLGAT
+565 FAK
-578 TALSIVCPYPGTA
+578 
-591 IREEKEKYKVKIY
+591 K
-604 PTDFKDYNTLTP
+604 
-616 IMDIECMERKEI
+616 
-628 KRYFY
+628 
-633 SLGKQLQEYERE
+633 
-645 KQNY
+645 

>member
-147 LIGGITCVFVINY
+147 LIGGITCVFMINY

-257 IIIIYILGTF
+257 IIIICILGTF

-349 DKKLIDDMGDLT
+349 DKKLIDDIDLT
-361 EIQGIT
+361 FKVGEIVALVGDNGSGKTTIGNLLLRFIEPNEGAILLDGINIKEMDLNS
-367 YRASGQLIH
+367 YREMFAVADAKSHLFQERLSYNINFNEKEIDEIDDIIQKSQLKNSEIVLMRSQLKLCESNVSSGEKQKIIIARVFYA
-376 NNDRTLIENLDSL
+376 DKQISIFDEATANLDKKSRENIEEVMVKNSKNSL
-389 PFPVRS
+389 KIIITHSKDILQYVDQIVMLHEGKVTCF
-395 RIRANKTVG
+395 
-404 IQTSRG
+404 
-410 CPGQCIFCCAAKLS
+410 
-424 GGRYRMRSAENVV
+424 ENVQ
-437 SEIEEI
+437 EA
-443 YNRGG
+443 
-448 RKIFFQDDTV
+448 
-458 TVHIRRLRKIMSML
+458 
-472 IEKKLDL
+472 EKNKNFNKL
-479 VWMAE
+479 
-484 SRVDVISKDSAILK
+484 
-498 EMKESGCIA
+498 
-507 LQFGV
+507 
-512 ESGSQEIL
+512 
-520 DKLKKNITINQ
+520 
-531 IYTSV
+531 
-536 RAAIDVGINV
+536 
-546 MCTFLI
+546 
-552 GHPFDTPKTILET
+552 
-565 FEFAKTLIDLGAT
+565 FAK
-578 TALSIVCPYPGTA
+578 
-591 IREEKEKYKVKIY
+591 K
-604 PTDFKDYNTLTP
+604 
-616 IMDIECMERKEI
+616 
-628 KRYFY
+628 
-633 SLGKQLQEYERE
+633 
-645 KQNY
+645 

>member
-52 AKNFDYVLNISIIY
+52 AKNFDYVFNISIIY

-147 LIGGITCVFVINY
+147 LIGGITCVFMINY

-349 DKKLIDDMGDLT
+349 DKKLIDDIDLT
-361 EIQGIT
+361 FKVGEIVALVGDNGSGKTTIGNLLLRFIEPNEGAILLDGINIKEMDLNS
-367 YRASGQLIH
+367 YREMFAVADAKSHLFQERLSYNINFNEKEIDEIDDIIQKSQLKNSEIVLMRSQLKLCESNVSSGEKQKIIIARVFYA
-376 NNDRTLIENLDSL
+376 DKQISIFDEATANLDKKSRENIEEVMVKNSKNSL
-389 PFPVRS
+389 KIIITHSKDILQYVDQIVMLHEGKVTCF
-395 RIRANKTVG
+395 
-404 IQTSRG
+404 
-410 CPGQCIFCCAAKLS
+410 
-424 GGRYRMRSAENVV
+424 ENVQ
-437 SEIEEI
+437 EA
-443 YNRGG
+443 
-448 RKIFFQDDTV
+448 
-458 TVHIRRLRKIMSML
+458 
-472 IEKKLDL
+472 EKNKNFNKL
-479 VWMAE
+479 
-484 SRVDVISKDSAILK
+484 
-498 EMKESGCIA
+498 
-507 LQFGV
+507 
-512 ESGSQEIL
+512 
-520 DKLKKNITINQ
+520 
-531 IYTSV
+531 
-536 RAAIDVGINV
+536 
-546 MCTFLI
+546 
-552 GHPFDTPKTILET
+552 
-565 FEFAKTLIDLGAT
+565 FAK
-578 TALSIVCPYPGTA
+578 
-591 IREEKEKYKVKIY
+591 K
-604 PTDFKDYNTLTP
+604 
-616 IMDIECMERKEI
+616 
-628 KRYFY
+628 
-633 SLGKQLQEYERE
+633 
-645 KQNY
+645 

>member
-147 LIGGITCVFVINY
+147 LIGGITCVFMINY

-282 LTYLVYVS
+282 LTYFVYVS

-349 DKKLIDDMGDLT
+349 DKKLIDDIDLT
-361 EIQGIT
+361 FKVGEIVALVGDNGSGKTTIGNLLLRFIEPNEGAILLDGINIKEMDLNS
-367 YRASGQLIH
+367 YREMFAVADAKSHLFQERLSYNINFNEKEIDEIDDIIQKSQLKNSEIVLMRSQLKLCESNVSSGEKQKIIIARVFYA
-376 NNDRTLIENLDSL
+376 DKQISIFDEATANLDKKSRENIEEVMVKNSKNSL
-389 PFPVRS
+389 KIIITHSKDILQYVDQIVMLHEGKVTCF
-395 RIRANKTVG
+395 
-404 IQTSRG
+404 
-410 CPGQCIFCCAAKLS
+410 
-424 GGRYRMRSAENVV
+424 ENVQ
-437 SEIEEI
+437 EA
-443 YNRGG
+443 
-448 RKIFFQDDTV
+448 
-458 TVHIRRLRKIMSML
+458 
-472 IEKKLDL
+472 EKNKNFNKL
-479 VWMAE
+479 
-484 SRVDVISKDSAILK
+484 
-498 EMKESGCIA
+498 
-507 LQFGV
+507 
-512 ESGSQEIL
+512 
-520 DKLKKNITINQ
+520 
-531 IYTSV
+531 
-536 RAAIDVGINV
+536 
-546 MCTFLI
+546 
-552 GHPFDTPKTILET
+552 
-565 FEFAKTLIDLGAT
+565 FAK
-578 TALSIVCPYPGTA
+578 
-591 IREEKEKYKVKIY
+591 K
-604 PTDFKDYNTLTP
+604 
-616 IMDIECMERKEI
+616 
-628 KRYFY
+628 
-633 SLGKQLQEYERE
+633 
-645 KQNY
+645 

>member
-147 LIGGITCVFVINY
+147 LIGGITCVFMINY

-349 DKKLIDDMGDLT
+349 DKKLIDDIDLT
-361 EIQGIT
+361 FKVGEIVALVGDNG
-367 YRASGQLIH
+367 SGKTTIGNLLL
-376 NNDRTLIENLDSL
+376 RFIEPNE
-389 PFPVRS
+389 
-395 RIRANKTVG
+395 G
-404 IQTSRG
+404 
-410 CPGQCIFCCAAKLS
+410 
-424 GGRYRMRSAENVV
+424 
-437 SEIEEI
+437 
-443 YNRGG
+443 
-448 RKIFFQDDTV
+448 
-458 TVHIRRLRKIMSML
+458 
-472 IEKKLDL
+472 
-479 VWMAE
+479 
-484 SRVDVISKDSAILK
+484 AILLDGINIK
-498 EMKESGCIA
+498 EMDLNSYREMFAVADAKSH
-507 LQFGV
+507 LF
-512 ESGSQEIL
+512 QERLSYNIISM
-520 DKLKKNITINQ
+520 KK
-531 IYTSV
+531 
-536 RAAIDVGINV
+536 
-546 MCTFLI
+546 
-552 GHPFDTPKTILET
+552 K
-565 FEFAKTLIDLGAT
+565 
-578 TALSIVCPYPGTA
+578 
-591 IREEKEKYKVKIY
+591 
-604 PTDFKDYNTLTP
+604 
-616 IMDIECMERKEI
+616 
-628 KRYFY
+628 
-633 SLGKQLQEYERE
+633 
-645 KQNY
+645 

>member
-147 LIGGITCVFVINY
+147 LIGGITCVFMINY

-340 LKGVSYSFA
+340 LKGGSYSFA
-349 DKKLIDDMGDLT
+349 DKKLIDDIDLT
-361 EIQGIT
+361 FKVGEIVALVGDNGSGKTTIGNLLLRFIEPNEGAILLDGINIKEMDLNS
-367 YRASGQLIH
+367 YREMFAVADAKSHLFQERLSYNINFNEKEIDEIDDIIQKSQLKNSEIVLMRSQLKLCESNVSSGEKQKIIIARVFYA
-376 NNDRTLIENLDSL
+376 DKQISIFDEATANLDKKSRENIEEVMVKNSKNSL
-389 PFPVRS
+389 KIIITHSKDILQYVDQIVMLHEGKVTCF
-395 RIRANKTVG
+395 
-404 IQTSRG
+404 
-410 CPGQCIFCCAAKLS
+410 
-424 GGRYRMRSAENVV
+424 ENVQ
-437 SEIEEI
+437 EA
-443 YNRGG
+443 
-448 RKIFFQDDTV
+448 
-458 TVHIRRLRKIMSML
+458 
-472 IEKKLDL
+472 EKNKNFNKL
-479 VWMAE
+479 
-484 SRVDVISKDSAILK
+484 
-498 EMKESGCIA
+498 
-507 LQFGV
+507 
-512 ESGSQEIL
+512 
-520 DKLKKNITINQ
+520 
-531 IYTSV
+531 
-536 RAAIDVGINV
+536 
-546 MCTFLI
+546 
-552 GHPFDTPKTILET
+552 
-565 FEFAKTLIDLGAT
+565 FAK
-578 TALSIVCPYPGTA
+578 
-591 IREEKEKYKVKIY
+591 K
-604 PTDFKDYNTLTP
+604 
-616 IMDIECMERKEI
+616 
-628 KRYFY
+628 
-633 SLGKQLQEYERE
+633 
-645 KQNY
+645 

>member
-1 MKEIKNILFFIK
+1 LPTKVGGMEIKMKEIKNILFFIK

-147 LIGGITCVFVINY
+147 LIGGITCVFMINY

-349 DKKLIDDMGDLT
+349 DKKLIDDIDLT
-361 EIQGIT
+361 FKVGEIVALVGDNGSGKTTIGNLLLRFIEPNEGAILLDGINIKEMDLNS
-367 YRASGQLIH
+367 YREMFAVADAKSHLFQERLSYNINFNEKEIDEIDDIIQKSQLKNSEIVLMRSQLKLCESNVSSGEKQKIIIARVFYA
-376 NNDRTLIENLDSL
+376 DKQISIFDEATANLDKKSRENIEEVMVKNSKNSL
-389 PFPVRS
+389 KIIITHSKDILQYVDQIVMLHEGKVTCF
-395 RIRANKTVG
+395 
-404 IQTSRG
+404 
-410 CPGQCIFCCAAKLS
+410 
-424 GGRYRMRSAENVV
+424 ENVQ
-437 SEIEEI
+437 EA
-443 YNRGG
+443 
-448 RKIFFQDDTV
+448 
-458 TVHIRRLRKIMSML
+458 
-472 IEKKLDL
+472 EKNKNFNKL
-479 VWMAE
+479 
-484 SRVDVISKDSAILK
+484 
-498 EMKESGCIA
+498 
-507 LQFGV
+507 
-512 ESGSQEIL
+512 
-520 DKLKKNITINQ
+520 
-531 IYTSV
+531 
-536 RAAIDVGINV
+536 
-546 MCTFLI
+546 
-552 GHPFDTPKTILET
+552 
-565 FEFAKTLIDLGAT
+565 FAK
-578 TALSIVCPYPGTA
+578 
-591 IREEKEKYKVKIY
+591 K
-604 PTDFKDYNTLTP
+604 
-616 IMDIECMERKEI
+616 
-628 KRYFY
+628 
-633 SLGKQLQEYERE
+633 
-645 KQNY
+645 